1 MVRCIRHSR
10 SARLLH
16 ECAECPDASIHQC
29 TEAFASRRIS
39 QRASGCRLGDWCNWP
54 RNFKNTLL
62 RGHTKHFTP
71 KRKWC
76 EALSLKSDRPYYVD
90 FSVFDRSGKVSKSCN
105 SEKFSKELWFVWVI
119 PWNEACLKKQ
129 SYMIS
134 SGCMLRDFSK
144 LPQNVLKNMIFDFS
158 NDADFNFF
166 LELRF
171 RRAVVRQST
180 KYWSRDRLLKEFFQC
195 PNGWYWRRVR
205 QCSCVEFPVERIFS
219 DFHTEGNHNN
229 LDCFHELHL

>member
-90 FSVFDRSGKVSKSCN
+90 FSVFDRSGKVSKWCN
-105 SEKFSKELWFVWVI
+105 FGKFLKKMSMLHTLSWS
-119 PWNEACLKKQ
+119 EACIEKQ
-129 SYMIS
+129 SYMVP
-134 SGCMLRDFSK
+134 SGCMLWDFPK
-144 LPQNVLKNMIFDFS
+144 LLWNHVKNMIFDFS
-158 NDADFNFF
+158 
-166 LELRF
+166 
-171 RRAVVRQST
+171 T
-180 KYWSRDRLLKEFFQC
+180 
-195 PNGWYWRRVR
+195 
-205 QCSCVEFPVERIFS
+205 
-219 DFHTEGNHNN
+219 
-229 LDCFHELHL
+229 